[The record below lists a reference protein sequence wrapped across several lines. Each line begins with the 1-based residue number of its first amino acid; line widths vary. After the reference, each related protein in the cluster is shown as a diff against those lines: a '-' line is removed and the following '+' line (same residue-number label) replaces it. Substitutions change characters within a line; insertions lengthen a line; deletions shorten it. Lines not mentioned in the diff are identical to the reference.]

1 MDESNPE
8 QPAPEQP
15 EPEQPEPEQPEPE
28 QPEPEQPA
36 LEQPEPEQP
45 APEPP
50 LAARQP
56 TTGVSGSK
64 LGELLGRPGARS
76 AAMIAIGSLAGLL
89 IGFLLVPRAP
99 GPGDPKAPPPEV
111 RLLGEPLAMDDEA
124 GRRALE
130 RVRRYAA
137 GPISFTLPEGKK
149 RELYLG
155 RLGAEIDKVRLAD
168 LVRDARD
175 ATSPLRRVW
184 QRASTNKALELP
196 VPIAIKPEAALEALY
211 VLKDELDR
219 LPVDARLDL
228 EKRQLIPEVNGR
240 LLDADATLAALQTAV
255 EQGERS
261 VAIVFEERKPRRLAA
276 QLGNVQFDDVLGW
289 FETRYNRSQR
299 YQART
304 YNLRLAA
311 SKLDGYVL
319 LPGEEFDFN
328 EIVGPRDEANGYKVA
343 PVIAEGELVDGIG
356 GGTCQISGTLHGA
369 AFFAGLDIV
378 ERYPHTRPSSYIK
391 MGLDATVVYPTITFR
406 VKNPYPHPI
415 VMHQSV
421 KNGIVRA
428 EILGPKRSR
437 TVTLVRRI
445 DSVVPYEEVERPD
458 KDVPQGVRVLGQRGV
473 PGFRLHRYRIVRD
486 GTHAV
491 RERWNDVYP
500 PTQQIIRVGT
510 APITPDSVK
519 PEDDPHP
526 EYVADE
532 LLVLTQGLD
541 VDGAEQGEKGG
552 GLLEQREPGKYG
564 EYGWS
569 EKMGMPFWRGDGAAK
584 TERDGEGDSDSRRET
599 KTPPRPAEKA
609 AQTSSKPR

>member
-1 MDESNPE
+1 M
-8 QPAPEQP
+8 QPPPSLAERLRALLAR
-15 EPEQPEPEQPEPE
+15 
-28 QPEPEQPA
+28 PA
-36 LEQPEPEQP
+36 
-45 APEPP
+45 
-50 LAARQP
+50 
-56 TTGVSGSK
+56 
-64 LGELLGRPGARS
+64 ARS
-76 AAMIAIGSLAGLL
+76 AAMIAIGCTAGLV

-111 RLLGEPLAMDDEA
+111 RLLGEVLALDDETA
-124 GRRALE
+124 RRALE

-137 GPISFTLPEGKK
+137 GPITFKLADGKA
-149 RELYLG
+149 RDLYLG

-184 QRASTNKALELP
+184 QRAGGGKPLELP
-196 VPIAIKPEAALEALY
+196 VPIAIRAESALEQLF
-211 VLKDELDR
+211 VLKDEFDR

-240 LLDADATLAALQTAV
+240 LLDVDATLAALEAAV
-255 EQGERS
+255 QRGERS
-261 VAIVFEERKPRRLAA
+261 VALVFDERKPRRVAS
-276 QLGNVQFDDVLGW
+276 QLGNVRFDEVLGW

-304 YNLRLAA
+304 FNLRLAA

-328 EIVGPRDEANGYKVA
+328 DVVGPRDEANGYKVA
-343 PVIAEGELVDGIG
+343 KVIAEGELVDGIG

-369 AFFAGLDIV
+369 AFFAGLEIV

-391 MGLDATVVYPTITFR
+391 MGLDATVVYPTINFR
-406 VKNPYPHPI
+406 VRNAYDFPI
-415 VMHQSV
+415 VMHETV
-421 KNGIVRA
+421 KNGMVRA
-428 EILGPKRSR
+428 EVLGAKRSR
-437 TVTLVRRI
+437 TVTLIRRI
-445 DSVVPYEEVERPD
+445 DAAIPYEEVERPD

-486 GTHAV
+486 GTHAT
-491 RERWNDVYP
+491 RERWSDVYP

-519 PEDDPHP
+519 PEDEPHP

-541 VDGAEQGEKGG
+541 AETEPQGEKGG

-564 EYGWS
+564 EYGWT
-569 EKMGMPFWRGDGAAK
+569 EKMGMPFWHGEGDNKGQ
-584 TERDGEGDSDSRRET
+584 RDGEGETESHRDTKASAPAPSRSKKPEAP
-599 KTPPRPAEKA
+599 KRPSEPA
-609 AQTSSKPR
+609 R